1 MTCEGQMDTWSHEFT
16 FVPDLLCHCQPSV
29 SVANVSVPSGHAVS
43 WSWILLSISSPPPNL
58 TLAHVKDPVGFL
70 SASKH
75 LTKSNPQVM
84 QSASRRLSS
93 QTFKFSP
100 APGARLHMRDFEW
113 KGQDSVKLNTQGCFV
128 FFLNRNCATETW
140 TQKSMVCEIFGL
152 LCHKEK

>member
-1 MTCEGQMDTWSHEFT
+1 MKDRWTHEVMNSPSSQT
-16 FVPDLLCHCQPSV
+16 FSV
-29 SVANVSVPSGHAVS
+29 TVNPLSS
-43 WSWILLSISSPPPNL
+43 WLTFQCLQAMLSAGVEYYWVFPRPLPNL

-70 SASKH
+70 SA
-75 LTKSNPQVM
+75 SNPQVM

-100 APGARLHMRDFEW
+100 APGARFHMRDFEW

-128 FFLNRNCATETW
+128 FFLNRNCATDTW
-140 TQKSMVCEIFGL
+140 TQKSMVCEIFEL